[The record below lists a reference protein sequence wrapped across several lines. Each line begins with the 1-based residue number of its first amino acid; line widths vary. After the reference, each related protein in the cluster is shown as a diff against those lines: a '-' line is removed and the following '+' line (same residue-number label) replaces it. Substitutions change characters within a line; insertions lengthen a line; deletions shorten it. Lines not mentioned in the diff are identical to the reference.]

1 MKRMMILPE
10 DFKALHALVDAGR
23 RAAALDGRHL
33 LIFGALTAA
42 VLALQYV
49 AETRD
54 WLPSDVLWRWQPAVL
69 IGFLVAMF
77 MLRRGAGRRLGHPV
91 ARAYVASF
99 GLAATTIALV
109 MLAKG
114 SGERPDGYWT
124 AVVVSCAIGSAYLFV
139 GAVTPLR
146 WMALPGFGWLAL
158 FVFYVDRQ
166 AVVPTDWLRL
176 SMAFLLLMALPGA
189 VLIAR
194 KSR

>member
-1 MKRMMILPE
+1 MMLLPE
-10 DFKALHALVDAGR
+10 DFKALNALVDAGR

-54 WLPSDVLWRWQPAVL
+54 WLPSDVLWLWQPAAL

-77 MLRRGAGRRLGHPV
+77 VLRCGAGRRLGHPV
-91 ARAYVASF
+91 ARTYVISF
-99 GLAATTIALV
+99 ALAATTIALF
-109 MLAKG
+109 MLAQG
-114 SGERPDGYWT
+114 LGERPDGYWT
-124 AVVVSCAIGSAYLFV
+124 AVLVSCALGIAYLYI

-146 WMALPGFGWLAL
+146 WMVLPGFGWLVM
-158 FVFYVDRQ
+158 FFFYLARQ
-166 AVVPTDWLRL
+166 VVVPADWLRL

-189 VLIAR
+189 VLVLLPR
-194 KSR
+194 KQA